1 LRAPPKGL
9 LLFGPPG
16 NGKTLIAKAVATEAG
31 LTFFAISASSLTSKW
46 VYLIL
51 YFLFFSFSF
60 VLFVLVCVEM
70 SLWVCCLQIGEG
82 EKMVK
87 ALFAVAR
94 SKQPSFIFIDE
105 IDAILCSRYEK
116 LSSHSDTSHSFV
128 HTNSHF
134 LTSVIDFTSSLS
146 FSHSLFDFCFLSH
159 VVVFNRNLKSLCNF

>member
-46 VYLIL
+46 VH
-51 YFLFFSFSF
+51 F
-60 VLFVLVCVEM
+60 VLFFFFFFFLLSHSRSRSLSLFVLFFFFVEM
-70 SLWVCCLQIGEG
+70 LLWMLCLQIGEG

-105 IDAILCSRYEK
+105 IDAILCSRYNK
-116 LSSHSDTSHSFV
+116 IPYIQTQFV
-128 HTNSHF
+128 HSYIHIHTFSF
-134 LTSVIDFTSSLS
+134 LL
-146 FSHSLFDFCFLSH
+146 
-159 VVVFNRNLKSLCNF
+159 